1 MKTWNGNLRLK
12 QSIFHSR
19 ESLFHPDSLQ
29 LSLGEIST
37 YSSKSPDKTGPNED
51 SLGVI
56 SIDKHRL
63 ILAVADGVGGY
74 RSADEASCIAI
85 TSLKEEIEKAIES
98 KTKMRNAILN
108 SFEIANQKILDLGVG
123 AGTTLSVI
131 EIEDNQ
137 MRAYHIGDS
146 SIFHVGS
153 RGKLKF
159 RNTLHSPVGY
169 ALEAG
174 MINEKEAMAHEE
186 SHMILSVLG
195 SKEMKIEIG
204 PTLEIAESD
213 SLLVCSDGLTDNV
226 LESDILEIIRKG
238 NATEAINKLV
248 ELSHKSM
255 AKDPLKPDD
264 LSLILFRPKS
274 SA

>member
-1 MKTWNGNLRLK
+1 MK

-29 LSLGEIST
+29 HPLGEIST

-56 SIDKHRL
+56 CIDNQRL

-74 RSADEASCIAI
+74 RSADEASSIAI
-85 TSLKEEIEKAIES
+85 TSLKEEVENAI
-98 KTKMRNAILN
+98 KTKAKIRNAILN

-123 AGTTLSVI
+123 AGTTLSVL
-131 EIEDNQ
+131 EIENNQ
-137 MRAYHIGDS
+137 MRPYHIGDS

-174 MINEKEAMAHEE
+174 MINEEEAMAHEE

-204 PTLEIAESD
+204 PSVEIADSD

-226 LESDILEIIRKG
+226 LESDILEIVRKG
-238 NATEAINKLV
+238 SAAEAIDKLV
-248 ELSHKSM
+248 DLSHKSM

-264 LSLILFRPKS
+264 LSLILFRPKQS
-274 SA
+274 S